1 MATGARKGLAGQGG
15 GLAETDRSSPGGTP
29 PPRGTSGKQ
38 GRSTTA
44 RSGQK
49 KKGRGQAGKGRT
61 AKGRTAKGGPS
72 RRGRGGPARR
82 PRDPGVILIG
92 GIGRA
97 GAGAWMVAAGSGGV
111 AGRAGAPGA
120 ADPDPP
126 RRRDGRGLLTLGR
139 ATVRPG

>member
-82 PRDPGVILIG
+82 PRDPVVILIG
-92 GIGRA
+92 WIGRA
-97 GAGAWMVAAGSGGV
+97 VAGAWMVAAGSVGFAV
-111 AGRAGAPGA
+111 RAVGRCARDL
-120 ADPDPP
+120 DPHH
-126 RRRDGRGLLTLGR
+126 
-139 ATVRPG
+139 RP